1 MWDEEFSEI
10 AKHLK
15 ASEIRELLKVTQEP
29 DIISLAGGLPSP
41 QAFPI
46 DLIKNI
52 VSYMMDRYGDKMLQ
66 YGSTEGVNTFRDTL
80 ANFLN
85 SRYKF
90 QNIERDNIL
99 VITGSQQGLYLA
111 AKIFIN
117 PGDTVIVEAP
127 TYVGVLTAFQS
138 YNPKYE
144 QVEMDDNGMIVDML
158 EEKLKEL
165 KNKGIKPKLIYT
177 IPTFQ
182 NPAGVTMSEDRRK
195 YLLELAEE
203 YNLLIMEDGP
213 YEELRFSGKPVPQIK
228 RMDKDERVIYLGTF
242 SKTLSPG
249 MRIAYM
255 VAHKDII
262 QKAVLAKQGVDLCTS
277 PFLQYVAQEYINGG
291 YFDEHIPK
299 IIKLYKEKR
308 DAMLDA
314 LEDYLPEGV
323 TWTKPD
329 GGMFLWVTLPEGM
342 DAQKLFE
349 TAIKNKVAFV
359 IGAAFFPYRDHKNTL
374 RLNFTYPSI
383 DEIQEG
389 IKRLANAIKEEM

>member
-1 MWDEEFSEI
+1 MWDEEFSAL

-41 QAFPI
+41 QAFPVDI
-46 DLIKNI
+46 IKNI
-52 VSYMMDRYGDKMLQ
+52 VSYMMDKYGDKMLQ
-66 YGSTEGVNTFRDTL
+66 YGSTEGVNSFRDTL
-80 ANFLN
+80 VDFIT

-90 QNIERDNIL
+90 KNIERDNIL
-99 VITGSQQGLYLA
+99 VTTGSQQGLYLA
-111 AKIFIN
+111 AKIFID

-144 QVEMDDNGMIVDML
+144 QIEMDDNGMRVDIL
-158 EEKLKEL
+158 EEKLREL
-165 KNKGIKPKLIYT
+165 KNENVKPKLIYT

-182 NPAGVTMSEDRRK
+182 NPAGVAMSEDRRK

-203 YNLLIMEDGP
+203 YDLLILEDAP
-213 YEELRFSGKPVPQIK
+213 YEEIRFSGKPLPQIK
-228 RMDKDERVIYLGTF
+228 RLDKDERVIYLGTF

-277 PFLQYVAQEYINGG
+277 PFLQYVAQEYIKGG
-291 YFDEHIPK
+291 YFDEHIPR
-299 IIKLYKEKR
+299 IIKIYKEKR

-314 LEDYLPEGV
+314 LEDYFPEGV
-323 TWTKPD
+323 TWTKPN

-342 DAQKLFE
+342 DAQKLFNR
-349 TAIKNKVAFV
+349 AIEKKVAFV

-383 DEIQEG
+383 EDIQEG
-389 IKRLANAIKEEM
+389 VKRLANAIKEEM

>member
-1 MWDEEFSEI
+1 MWDEEFSAL

-41 QAFPI
+41 QAFPVDI
-46 DLIKNI
+46 IKNI
-52 VSYMMDRYGDKMLQ
+52 VSYMMDKYGDKMLQ
-66 YGSTEGVNTFRDTL
+66 YGSTEGVNSFRDTL
-80 ANFLN
+80 VDFLT

-90 QNIERDNIL
+90 KNIERDNIL
-99 VITGSQQGLYLA
+99 VTTGSQQGLYLS
-111 AKIFIN
+111 AKIFID

-144 QVEMDDNGMIVDML
+144 QIEMDNDGMKVDML
-158 EEKLKEL
+158 EDRLREL
-165 KNKGIKPKLIYT
+165 KRENVKPKLIYT

-182 NPAGVTMSEDRRK
+182 NPAGVTLSEDRRK

-203 YNLLIMEDGP
+203 YDILVIEDAP
-213 YEELRFSGKPVPQIK
+213 YEELRFSGEPVPQIK
-228 RMDKDERVIYLGTF
+228 RMDKDDRVIYLGTF

-262 QKAVLAKQGVDLCTS
+262 QKAVLAKQGVDLCTT
-277 PFLQYVAQEYINGG
+277 PFLQYVAQEYLKGG

-299 IIKLYKEKR
+299 IIKIYKEKR
-308 DAMLDA
+308 DVMLDA
-314 LEDYLPEGV
+314 LEDYFPEGV
-323 TWTKPD
+323 SWTKPD

-342 DAQKLFE
+342 DAQKLFNR
-349 TAIKNKVAFV
+349 AIKNKVAFV

-383 DEIQEG
+383 ENIQEG

>member
-1 MWDEEFSEI
+1 MWDEEFSAI

-41 QAFPI
+41 EAFPVDI
-46 DLIKNI
+46 IKDI
-52 VSYMMDRYGDKMLQ
+52 TSYMLEKYGDKMLQ
-66 YGSTEGVNTFRDTL
+66 YGSTEGVNSFRDTL
-80 ANFLN
+80 AEFIT

-90 QNIERDNIL
+90 KNIERDNIF
-99 VITGSQQGLYLA
+99 ITTGSQQGLYLA
-111 AKIFIN
+111 AKIFID

-144 QVEMDDNGMIVDML
+144 SIEMDDNGMRVDML
-158 EEKLKEL
+158 EDKLREL
-165 KNKGIKPKLIYT
+165 KSENVKPKLIYT

-182 NPAGVTMSEDRRK
+182 NPAGVTLSEDRRK

-203 YNLLIMEDGP
+203 YDILILEDAP
-213 YEELRFSGKPVPQIK
+213 YEELRFSGEPIPQIK

-262 QKAVLAKQGVDLCTS
+262 KKAVLAKQGVDLCTS
-277 PFLQYVAQEYINGG
+277 PFLQYVAQEYLKGG
-291 YFDEHIPK
+291 YFDKHIPN
-299 IIKLYKEKR
+299 IIRIYKKKR
-308 DAMLDA
+308 DAMLEA
-314 LEDYLPEGV
+314 LEDYFPDGV
-323 TWTKPD
+323 AWTKPD

-342 DAQKLFE
+342 DAQKLFNI
-349 TAIKNKVAFV
+349 AIKNKVAFV

-383 DEIQEG
+383 EDIQEG
-389 IKRLANAIKEEM
+389 VKRLAKAIKEEM

>member
-1 MWDEEFSEI
+1 MWDEEFSAL

-41 QAFPI
+41 QAFPVDI
-46 DLIKNI
+46 IKNI
-52 VSYMMDRYGDKMLQ
+52 VSYMMDKYGDKMLQ
-66 YGSTEGVNTFRDTL
+66 YGSTEGVNSFRDTL
-80 ANFLN
+80 VDFIT

-90 QNIERDNIL
+90 KNIERDNIL
-99 VITGSQQGLYLA
+99 VTTGSQQGLYLA
-111 AKIFIN
+111 AKIFID

-144 QVEMDDNGMIVDML
+144 QIEMDDNGMRVDIL
-158 EEKLKEL
+158 EEKLREL
-165 KNKGIKPKLIYT
+165 KNENVKPKLIYT

-182 NPAGVTMSEDRRK
+182 NPAGVAMSEDRRK

-203 YNLLIMEDGP
+203 YDLLILEDAP
-213 YEELRFSGKPVPQIK
+213 YEELRFSGEPIPQIK

-262 QKAVLAKQGVDLCTS
+262 KKAVLAKQGVDLCTS
-277 PFLQYVAQEYINGG
+277 PFLQYVAQEYIKGG
-291 YFDEHIPK
+291 YFDEHIPR
-299 IIKLYKEKR
+299 IIKIYKEKR
-308 DAMLDA
+308 DVMLDA
-314 LEDYLPEGV
+314 LEDYFPEGV
-323 TWTKPD
+323 TWTKPN

-342 DAQKLFE
+342 DAQKLFNR
-349 TAIKNKVAFV
+349 AIEKKVAFV
-359 IGAAFFPYRDHKNTL
+359 IGAAFFPHRDHKNTL

-383 DEIQEG
+383 EDIQEG
-389 IKRLANAIKEEM
+389 VKRLANAIKEEM

>member
-29 DIISLAGGLPSP
+29 DIISFAGGLPSP

-66 YGSTEGVNTFRDTL
+66 YGSTEGVNTFRYTL
-80 ANFLN
+80 ADFLN
-85 SRYKF
+85 SRYNF

-111 AKIFIN
+111 AKIFID

-138 YNPKYE
+138 YNPRYE
-144 QVEMDDNGMIVDML
+144 QIEMDDNGMIVDML
-158 EEKLKEL
+158 EDKLKEL

-203 YNLLIMEDGP
+203 YDLLIMEDGP

-277 PFLQYVAQEYINGG
+277 PFLQYVAQEYIKGG

-314 LEDYLPEGV
+314 LEDYFPDGV
-323 TWTKPD
+323 RWTKPN
-329 GGMFLWVTLPEGM
+329 GGMFLWVTLPESM

-383 DEIQEG
+383 EEIQEG
-389 IKRLANAIKEEM
+389 VKRLANAIKEEM

>member
-1 MWDEEFSEI
+1 MWDEEFSAI

-41 QAFPI
+41 QAFPVDI
-46 DLIKNI
+46 IRNI
-52 VSYMMDRYGDKMLQ
+52 VSYMMDKYGDKMLQ
-66 YGSTEGVNTFRDTL
+66 YGSTEGVNSFRDTL
-80 ANFLN
+80 AEFLT

-90 QNIERDNIL
+90 NNIKRDNIL
-99 VITGSQQGLYLA
+99 VTTGSQEGLYLA
-111 AKIFIN
+111 AKIFID

-138 YNPKYE
+138 YNPRYE
-144 QVEMDDNGMIVDML
+144 SIEMDDNGMKVEML
-158 EEKLKEL
+158 EDKLREL
-165 KNKGIKPKLIYT
+165 KNENIKPKLIYT

-182 NPAGVTMSEDRRK
+182 NPAGVTLSEDRRK

-203 YNLLIMEDGP
+203 YDILILEDGP
-213 YEELRFSGKPVPQIK
+213 YEELRFSGEPVPQIK
-228 RMDKDERVIYLGTF
+228 RMDKEERVIYLGTF

-255 VAHKDII
+255 VGHEDII
-262 QKAVLAKQGVDLCTS
+262 KKAVLAKQGVDLCTS
-277 PFLQYVAQEYINGG
+277 PFLQYVAQEYLKGG

-299 IIKLYKEKR
+299 IIKIYKEKR

-314 LEDYLPEGV
+314 LEDYFPDGV
-323 TWTKPD
+323 KWTKPN
-329 GGMFLWVTLPEGM
+329 GGMFLWVTLPENM
-342 DAQKLFE
+342 DAEKLFNR
-349 TAIKNKVAFV
+349 AIENKVAFV
-359 IGAAFFPYRDHKNTL
+359 IGAAFFPHRDHKNTL

-383 DEIQEG
+383 EDIQEG
-389 IKRLANAIKEEM
+389 IKRLAKAIKEEM